1 MITGRNI
8 VSYYTEMPIIRMVDV
23 TIIFIISIIIGFYK
37 FRKFLLKQKENH
49 ITVLKRKKLI
59 INTIL

>member
-8 VSYYTEMPIIRMVDV
+8 ISNYTEMPIIRMVDV

-37 FRKFLLKQKENH
+37 FRKSLLKQKENH